1 MFIVSVPLAFP
12 WKLFQIFWL
21 MYRSAISLP
30 TDSLPTYEAVYMHL
44 HMYVC
49 VCVCL
54 YTTVYRDVDTN
65 YLYDESTRTVR
76 VEKGTRKKT
85 WKCKYKQ
92 RSKTNT
98 KKESTIN
105 NKNKITNRRTTV
117 CTDPKRTVSV
127 SRCTNELHIFLYY
140 AQLWGVWGENR
151 GGGGRR
157 TTHLISLS
165 NRVQHLQQQQQHLHN
180 TQAPLQRF

>member
-1 MFIVSVPLAFP
+1 MRLVYRQTVYLHT
-12 WKLFQIFWL
+12 KLSICICIC
-21 MYRSAISLP
+21 MC
-30 TDSLPTYEAVYMHL
+30 
-44 HMYVC
+44 VC
-49 VCVCL
+49 VCVCTQL
-54 YTTVYRDVDTN
+54 YI
-65 YLYDESTRTVR
+65 EMSTQIIYMMRAHAQSEAR
-76 VEKGTRKKT
+76 KEKNNNNEKKT

-105 NKNKITNRRTTV
+105 NKKNHKSTQHSV
-117 CTDPKRTVSV
+117 YWPETDRVRVP
-127 SRCTNELHIFLYY
+127 LHKWIAFFLYY
-140 AQLWGVWGENR
+140 AQLWQMLGQNR